1 MYSPESAALYC
12 DETVKKEY
20 SFATQDGRSKK
31 ELVHDTKII
40 ADALSKAISG
50 IDGANDAVCH
60 ARIFAD
66 GYGGISAFDAS
77 QKDND
82 IVFCESIINRLSG
95 IRLPSPSKNAST
107 IINLDVKNQ

>member
-1 MYSPESAALYC
+1 M
-12 DETVKKEY
+12 
-20 SFATQDGRSKK
+20 
-31 ELVHDTKII
+31 HDTKII